1 MIVHTA
7 WSPSP
12 SDRRRQHKRSSLN
25 AYRSFSRP
33 QCALLRCF
41 KARRRFGRT
50 HPEWVGHGNEFSRY
64 DLHLVAEAPLHVQER
79 TSGNVV
85 ATADNPLQP
94 GEYDV
99 YCDGRCSLS
108 GSFNRLLTLKTGRIE
123 VNNKPWVHR
132 LIWHTVSG
140 REDAFRDGIR
150 ARDGKCV
157 ISGVVNRAAFLGD
170 WTHFE
175 VVHIFPLEKENLW
188 LGWNYGQWV
197 TDMDGT
203 YGVSKINSCQ
213 NGFLLRR
220 DIHSALVSTCCRRIR
235 V

>member
-1 MIVHTA
+1 M
-7 WSPSP
+7 
-12 SDRRRQHKRSSLN
+12 
-25 AYRSFSRP
+25 
-33 QCALLRCF
+33 
-41 KARRRFGRT
+41 
-50 HPEWVGHGNEFSRY
+50 
-64 DLHLVAEAPLHVQER
+64 AEAPLRVQER
-79 TSGNVV
+79 TSANVV
-85 ATADNPLQP
+85 ATTDNPLQP

-188 LGWNYGQWV
+188 LAWGYGQWV

-203 YGVSKINSCQ
+203 KGVSKINSCQ

-220 DIHSALVSTCCRRIR
+220 DIHSAFDQYLLSVNPGVSILPKFVSHTNRDRITTR
-235 V
+235 SWYSVWIRLG